1 MLGLLRSPER
11 SRPHLGGRLCE
22 QKNYL
27 TRAVMDHIL
36 TSIPHSTFRRT
47 PALPFE
53 ELLRQRFSHYKGGPM
68 SCPSTQVYNNP
79 MTLPTDEST
88 NISKSATFVVTST
101 MPPSRQLTPQRP
113 QPSSEDLKR
122 RGFWTGNWVARTNI
136 ESDIFLDM
144 DRYMPSGLSVV
155 QINEWQDDVRNA
167 TDQTFLA
174 VEKAFH

>member
-1 MLGLLRSPER
+1 
-11 SRPHLGGRLCE
+11 
-22 QKNYL
+22 
-27 TRAVMDHIL
+27 
-36 TSIPHSTFRRT
+36 
-47 PALPFE
+47 
-53 ELLRQRFSHYKGGPM
+53 
-68 SCPSTQVYNNP
+68 